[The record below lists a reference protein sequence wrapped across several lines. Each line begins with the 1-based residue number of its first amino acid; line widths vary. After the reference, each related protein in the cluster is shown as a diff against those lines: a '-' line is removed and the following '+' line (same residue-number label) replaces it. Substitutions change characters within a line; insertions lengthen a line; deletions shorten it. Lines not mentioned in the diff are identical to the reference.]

1 MSNEKT
7 IINQEANK
15 LQRPFEKL
23 AALNVCV
30 CVCVFVFIRKRQ
42 ELNEAKRVL
51 LLFSFSPFVPFHSIA
66 YSLLFSF
73 IFVHFIM

>member
-15 LQRPFEKL
+15 LQQPFEKL
-23 AALNVCV
+23 AAVN
-30 CVCVFVFIRKRQ
+30 VCVFVFILKRQ
-42 ELNEAKRVL
+42 ELERGCCCYFL
-51 LLFSFSPFVPFHSIA
+51 SLPSIPFHSIV
-66 YSLLFSF
+66 SFLFSF